1 MSSADKNPNN
11 VMGGLKATINNPKV
25 SDEAKDSAR
34 ERLNDMV
41 NSGAGTTTETTPDLN
56 DNHVIGG
63 YKATLNNDRVSEE
76 AKAHAREILD
86 AAGVLEEFE
95 EGGSQEQRDE
105 HENRVLGGY
114 KAALNNPNVSE
125 AAKEHAREF
134 LRERNAL

>member
-1 MSSADKNPNN
+1 MSSGTFISLHLPFSLLTIHFVADKNPNN

-63 YKATLNNDRVSEE
+63 YKATLNSE
-76 AKAHAREILD
+76 
-86 AAGVLEEFE
+86 
-95 EGGSQEQRDE
+95 
-105 HENRVLGGY
+105 
-114 KAALNNPNVSE
+114 
-125 AAKEHAREF
+125 
-134 LRERNAL
+134 